1 MKLYSILKKM
11 IVLIENEKYVILR
24 EAGSGIKGYY

>member
-1 MKLYSILKKM
+1 M